1 MFDELALCLLWQW
14 NLWGFRSKL
23 ATTGCHFI
31 KTVPLLRRQ
40 SGAQSSVQ
48 FYMRSWP
55 RFLHT
60 IEPLESYVHTHSAV
74 THKHTF
80 VSPNCDNYTHIYAYS
95 SYTQLSIMHLLSL
108 PPVWSSFTAFMAS
121 RFSLSLCPHPHPPI
135 SHQQSQPIVC
145 FGQPAS

>member
-1 MFDELALCLLWQW
+1 MFDELALCLLLQW

-23 ATTGCHFI
+23 STTGCHFI

-60 IEPLESYVHTHSAV
+60 IEPLETYVHTHSAV
-74 THKHTF
+74 THKQTF
-80 VSPNCDNYTHIYAYS
+80 VSPNCDNYTPKYTVCIQLIHTAVYHALTITSTHMVKFYS
-95 SYTQLSIMHLLSL
+95 LYGLTFLSL
-108 PPVWSSFTAFMAS
+108 SVLAHILP
-121 RFSLSLCPHPHPPI
+121 
-135 SHQQSQPIVC
+135 SHTSKANQ
-145 FGQPAS
+145 